1 VKVLLVSEDPSVRE
15 SMELVVRSVERAL
28 GEPFEFIDARN
39 GKEGI
44 ALAWRHRPQVVVAD
58 EITSPAGAFALA
70 KDLKDADPPFAGS
83 VVILLDRSQDAW
95 LARWSGADAW
105 FVKPVNPF
113 ELAETVAR
121 FLGVSREEA
130 V

>member
-1 VKVLLVSEDPSVRE
+1 MSADPAVRE
-15 SMELVVRSVERAL
+15 SMELVLRSAERAVR
-28 GEPFEFIDARN
+28 EPFEFIEARN
-39 GKEGI
+39 GKVGI

-70 KDLKDADPPFAGS
+70 KDLKDAERPFEGA
-83 VVILLDRSQDAW
+83 VIILLDRSQDAW

-105 FVKPVNPF
+105 FVKPINPF
-113 ELAETVAR
+113 EVAERVAR
-121 FLGVSREEA
+121 FLVESREEA

>member
-1 VKVLLVSEDPSVRE
+1 VKVLLVSADPAVRE
-15 SMELVVRSVERAL
+15 SMELVLRSAERSV
-28 GEPFEFIDARN
+28 GEPFEFIEARN
-39 GKEGI
+39 GKVGI

-70 KDLKDADPPFAGS
+70 KDLKDAERPFEGA
-83 VVILLDRSQDAW
+83 VIILLDRSQDAW

-105 FVKPVNPF
+105 FVKPINPF
-113 ELAETVAR
+113 EVAERVAR
-121 FLGVSREEA
+121 FLVESREEA

>member
-1 VKVLLVSEDPSVRE
+1 VKVLLVSADPAVRE
-15 SMELVVRSVERAL
+15 SMELVIRSAERSVGER
-28 GEPFEFIDARN
+28 FEFIEARN
-39 GKEGI
+39 GKVGI

-70 KDLKDADPPFAGS
+70 KDLKDAERPFEGA
-83 VVILLDRSQDAW
+83 VIILLDRSQDAW

-105 FVKPVNPF
+105 FVKPINPF
-113 ELAETVAR
+113 EVAERVAR
-121 FLGVSREEA
+121 FLVESREEA